1 MAPPDPRVIVV
12 PGPAEVAATARD
24 LVLQSEKEALE
35 HRGRFQVAL
44 AGGSTPRRLYEELAS
59 CPLAS
64 FADWNVFFG
73 DERWVDPTHPDSNY
87 RMACETLL
95 SQVPVPA
102 RQVHRIGAAKGP
114 PAQAAELYALEVRR
128 GLAAGPC
135 EVPRFDLVLLGLG
148 PDGHTASLFPGSTA
162 LRAGPKEICVA
173 TWAPA
178 PRAWRV
184 TLTAAVLNAARRAL
198 FVVSGADKA
207 AAVASAVSL
216 RRPPEVPAALV
227 RPPRGEAV
235 FVLDEAAAS
244 ALG

>member
-1 MAPPDPRVIVV
+1 MASRDPRLIVV
-12 PGPAEVAATARD
+12 RGPAEVAAAARD
-24 LVLQSEKEALE
+24 LVIESEKDALAQ
-35 HRGRFQVAL
+35 RGRFHVAL

-95 SQVPVPA
+95 SRVPVPA
-102 RQVHRIGAAKGP
+102 RQVHRIGAAKGS

-128 GLAAGPC
+128 GLAAGPG

-162 LRAGPKEICVA
+162 LRAGPKEVCVA
-173 TWAPA
+173 TWAPG

-184 TLTAAVLNAARRAL
+184 TLTASVLNAARRAL

-207 AAVASAVSL
+207 AAVVRALSPRQAA
-216 RRPPEVPAALV
+216 EVPAGLV
-227 RPPRGEAV
+227 RPSRGEAV